1 VATLFQNLSNTI
13 HDPLIIT
20 DSQYNILYV
29 NQATTDLLDYQAQDI
44 ISKCM
49 SILFT
54 KNDWVHFDNVCQ
66 GLITNPHQR
75 LTPFN
80 QTTTITSKQN
90 IKLAPLISFS
100 FLPVDNERF
109 FIFIFKDFQHLDR
122 KQEDIQQ
129 EREQHAQNLRLQAI
143 GRLTTGLAHEY
154 NNLLTSI
161 VGYSDILNMRLNQD
175 EASSRYLKHISEAS
189 NRATDLTRHLI
200 AFSRHR
206 SHESEMCELNTII
219 TDVEKM
225 IRGLFDDDTELL
237 IELTPN
243 LGMVRLDLGE
253 LLQILITTNNIQNIN
268 TSQPNPTAGSYT
280 MLAIGYHNND
290 NPLDSDQS
298 SNKSLNARELQ
309 TELEEVFNLVHKAGG
324 YIEIAAESTKKKTYK
339 IFFPTALH
347 PSGNGH
353 PEETTDLY
361 NSGAETILIVDD
373 EEMIRA
379 LIREALLFEGYHV
392 LEAGDPEKALCISK
406 HYEHPIHLLVSDVVM
421 PGMNGREL
429 ADKLISE
436 RPHLRL
442 LFISG
447 HTANLLMRNGIDNLD
462 GRFLQKPFS
471 TSRLLEKVRLAL
483 DKSAG

>member
-1 VATLFQNLSNTI
+1 
-13 HDPLIIT
+13 
-20 DSQYNILYV
+20 
-29 NQATTDLLDYQAQDI
+29 
-44 ISKCM
+44 
-49 SILFT
+49 
-54 KNDWVHFDNVCQ
+54 
-66 GLITNPHQR
+66 
-75 LTPFN
+75 
-80 QTTTITSKQN
+80 
-90 IKLAPLISFS
+90 
-100 FLPVDNERF
+100 
-109 FIFIFKDFQHLDR
+109 
-122 KQEDIQQ
+122 
-129 EREQHAQNLRLQAI
+129 
-143 GRLTTGLAHEY
+143 
-154 NNLLTSI
+154 
-161 VGYSDILNMRLNQD
+161 
-175 EASSRYLKHISEAS
+175 
-189 NRATDLTRHLI
+189 
-200 AFSRHR
+200 
-206 SHESEMCELNTII
+206 MCELNTII

-253 LLQILITTNNIQNIN
+253 LLQILIIVLCSVQEHLVTDSRVTITTNNIQNIN